1 MSSLCPRQ
9 TFSTVHVALNMGS
22 PQAARKQAKLLL
34 KRLKECQLLD
44 VILTPSTVWE
54 MKYMLKS
61 LSRVVTVK
69 VMADETFKNPVHV
82 PRHKLPQFIVSQ
94 LEAQKLISLGSP
106 RVPINPPLF
115 LAISSLPE
123 QDTINSSRVH
133 PTLLSWHTPETHRSY
148 WLFACLEIEMPG
160 TGTYTVEELLA
171 LRNSSSPKVED
182 CLSRLAR
189 QEPDLSK
196 SALASSLVRP
206 TPWLIV
212 ISPQS
217 EDVLRA
223 KQGDILRT
231 INIGS
236 TTNPS
241 AKRAARGRV
250 DTPAS
255 HVIKE
260 QLSLSQ
266 HQVQQQ
272 QQNVPQPTRA
282 WNTTEASSADPVPKP
297 ADLAPQEVKGF
308 KKFYK
313 AVVSPSHVRV
323 TAGGRIVPNNRAPSS
338 PTPKATRPNHGIPG
352 TAAFANTNPPPF
364 AVNGTLPPVRP
375 HTNAYSTLPTPAS
388 QVLPQLPTQIGY
400 LPTDHGWV
408 QIPIAFAPPGCAV
421 MRSPYSHG
429 SGNLFAPGQNIEK
442 DKGSAA
448 DHTNVS
454 TLHGPVVLPGP
465 YINQVPSQPSF
476 ALPQVGGSMPS
487 RRNQSPNSVARGSG
501 YHPSMMMGTALS
513 SALNLTMSNPVQPH
527 VPPASSIKASDITKC
542 HIKRMKEVIKYNED
556 QIHLNKHQV
565 DEKALREQNEQ
576 VKALIETFRKTC
588 EMQVKVEDNFLAK
601 DHRDSSSGRPD
612 RSDDM
617 PNSHALERDST
628 HTEST
633 TLSDVNDGAVRDVPD
648 HTGYT
653 SQTSGSVSSGF
664 PLGQVQDL
672 CSSTMSGAEGSFHSA
687 QVPVHS
693 IDPIKRPSWTSLPRA
708 AAAAAPFQP
717 RRDLAPADRGY
728 CAGQLNPG
736 AGQEQ
741 RFGDHTAR
749 TFATARSEKH
759 VSFRAEGGNASQGL
773 GTPYLVGQLPPGRN
787 PRDGFVYN
795 RELTDEEKQSR
806 YLY

>member
-1 MSSLCPRQ
+1 
-9 TFSTVHVALNMGS
+9 MGS

-69 VMADETFKNPVHV
+69 VMADETFENPVHV
-82 PRHKLPQFIVSQ
+82 PRRKLPQFIVSQ
-94 LEAQKLISLGSP
+94 LEAQKLISFGSP
-106 RVPINPPLF
+106 QVPINPPLF

-123 QDTINSSRVH
+123 QATINSSRVH
-133 PTLLSWHTPETHRSY
+133 PTLLCWHTPEKHRSY

-171 LRNSSSPKVED
+171 LRNSSSPKVEE
-182 CLSRLAR
+182 CLSRLSR
-189 QEPDLSK
+189 QEPDLSM
-196 SALASSLVRP
+196 SAPVSSFVRP
-206 TPWLIV
+206 ILCLIV
-212 ISPQS
+212 IAPQQ
-217 EDVLRA
+217 EDILRT

-241 AKRAARGRV
+241 VKRSARGRV
-250 DTPAS
+250 DTPTS
-255 HVIKE
+255 QVIKE

-266 HQVQQQ
+266 NQVQLQQQ

-297 ADLAPQEVKGF
+297 PDLAPKEVKGF

-323 TAGGRIVPNNRAPSS
+323 TAGGRIVPNNRTPSS
-338 PTPKATRPNHGIPG
+338 PTPKATRPNHGISG

-364 AVNGTLPPVRP
+364 AVNGALPSVRP
-375 HTNAYSTLPTPAS
+375 HTNAYPTLPTPAS

-429 SGNLFAPGQNIEK
+429 SGSLFPAGQNIEK
-442 DKGSAA
+442 DKSSAA
-448 DHTNVS
+448 DHANVS
-454 TLHGPVVLPGP
+454 ALHGPVVLPAP
-465 YINQVPSQPSF
+465 YVNHVPGQPNL

-487 RRNQSPNSVARGSG
+487 RRNQSPNSMARGSG

-556 QIHLNKHQV
+556 QIHLNKHQI

-576 VKALIETFRKTC
+576 VKALIETFSKTY

-601 DHRDSSSGRPD
+601 DQRDLSSGRTD

-617 PNSHALERDST
+617 QNSHALGRDSI

-633 TLSDVNDGAVRDVPD
+633 TLSDVNDGAIRDVTD
-648 HTGYT
+648 HAGY
-653 SQTSGSVSSGF
+653 
-664 PLGQVQDL
+664 
-672 CSSTMSGAEGSFHSA
+672 
-687 QVPVHS
+687 
-693 IDPIKRPSWTSLPRA
+693 
-708 AAAAAPFQP
+708 
-717 RRDLAPADRGY
+717 
-728 CAGQLNPG
+728 
-736 AGQEQ
+736 
-741 RFGDHTAR
+741 
-749 TFATARSEKH
+749 
-759 VSFRAEGGNASQGL
+759 ASQL
-773 GTPYLVGQLPPGRN
+773 
-787 PRDGFVYN
+787 
-795 RELTDEEKQSR
+795 LT
-806 YLY
+806 L